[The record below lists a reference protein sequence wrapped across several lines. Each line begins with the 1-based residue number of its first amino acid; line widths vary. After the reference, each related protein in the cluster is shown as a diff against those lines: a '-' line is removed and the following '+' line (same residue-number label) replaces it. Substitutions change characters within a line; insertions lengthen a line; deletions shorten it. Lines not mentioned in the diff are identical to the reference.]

1 MSDTEIF
8 KSSLEA
14 AGNIAAAIG
23 QAAAAGESSLNISIS
38 VTHLTVVNNIRFMAE
53 KFSQCNAA
61 FKQLVTDD
69 SNNILNLAECF
80 DDFDAGMSENM
91 GIQ

>member
-23 QAAAAGESSLNISIS
+23 QAAAAGDSSLIIAISK
-38 VTHLTVVNNIRFMAE
+38 TNLPVVENIRDLGE
-53 KFSQCNAA
+53 QLTLCNAE
-61 FKQLVTDD
+61 FKQLVADD
-69 SNNILNLAECF
+69 TESILSLAECF

-91 GIQ
+91 DIQ